1 MSNKIWSKS
10 DNSITD
16 PFITS
21 FTVGDD
27 YILDQDVFMGYDIIA
42 TSAHAEALRKAGI
55 YTRSELKQLK
65 RGLDAIYD
73 EWTNNQ
79 IKITV
84 EDEDGHTVLERL
96 LTERLG
102 DIGKKIHTGRSRN
115 DQSLVAMR
123 LFMVDT
129 LDNHIN
135 SVLDLLLS
143 KLHVLQSRYRHTLFI
158 GYSHTQQAMP
168 ITLGHYFNSFFE
180 QLQDDK
186 SLAHLTCKHINTNP
200 LGSGAGFGSIVPIDR
215 KLTTRLLNFDSIQ
228 KNSLYCKNSK
238 GKIELQYVNVL
249 TQIMMSLQKISTDM
263 ILYTSKEFNFFT
275 ASESVSTGSS
285 IMPQKR
291 NLDVAEIVRGNSAL
305 LSGIETQIKT
315 IYHGLT
321 SGYHRDTQLIK
332 RCIYDAFELTHKSI
346 KAVNILLSNITVNED
361 QILLKIDK
369 TSLAA
374 DMATSNALY
383 AKIAFR
389 DAYKEVLDE
398 VQNMDSE
405 EDYVAIAQSRKTIG
419 SPGNY

>member
-1 MSNKIWSKS
+1 MSNKIWSKNNDS
-10 DNSITD
+10 VSD

-21 FTVGDD
+21 FTVGNDNQ
-27 YILDQDVFMGYDIIA
+27 LDQDVFMGYDIIA
-42 TSAHAEALRKAGI
+42 TRAHAEALRKAGI
-55 YTRSELKQLK
+55 YSRTELKQVKLE
-65 RGLDAIYD
+65 LDNIHTD
-73 EWTNNQ
+73 WTHGR
-79 IKITV
+79 IEVTID
-84 EDEDGHTVLERL
+84 DEDGHTVLERL

-129 LDNHIN
+129 LDNHMDSI
-135 SVLDLLLS
+135 LGGLLS
-143 KLHVLQSRYRHTLFI
+143 TLYDLQSRYRYTLFI

-168 ITLGHYFNSFFE
+168 ITLGHYFNGFFE

-186 SLAHLTCKHINTNP
+186 GFARLTCKHINTNP
-200 LGSGAGFGSIVPIDR
+200 LGSGAGFGSIVPINR

-238 GKIELQYVNVL
+238 GKIELKYVHAL
-249 TQIMMSLQKISTDM
+249 SQIMMTLQKISTDM

-275 ASESVSTGSS
+275 ASDSVSTGSS

-291 NLDVAEIVRGNSAL
+291 NLDVAEIVRGHSAL
-305 LSGIETQIKT
+305 LSGIETQIRT
-315 IYHGLT
+315 LYHGLM

-332 RCIYDAFELTHKSI
+332 KCIYEAFELTYKSV
-346 KAVNILLSNITVNED
+346 KAVNKLLTNLTVNED

-369 TSLAA
+369 TILAA
-374 DMATSNALY
+374 DIATYNAVNGQP
-383 AKIAFR
+383 FR
-389 DAYKEVLDE
+389 DAYKTAMDE
-398 VQNMDSE
+398 VMNMDSE
-405 EDYVAIAQSRKTIG
+405 EDYLAIALKRKTIG